1 MRITK
6 RKIIMLRWSS
16 KGGVMNKKSLTG
28 MLTAGSIIVAM
39 LAGCGSSSTAET
51 TASATTAAEAAE
63 TMAAGTTA
71 AAGETT
77 AAAGETTDAAGES
90 SAASQ
95 EAVTEWPASS
105 VSIVVPASAGGGT
118 DLLARSLADKLGAKL
133 GTNFV
138 VVNVTGAGGANGV
151 NQVHDAAP
159 DGSTILFWHNAL
171 EVLNI
176 TGVLDYNYD
185 AFDVGPGV
193 VDDGAT
199 GFYVPAD
206 APYDTYP
213 ELVDYC
219 KEHPDEVTMGVEQG
233 GYTYMMVKSFEQAT
247 GVEFNCVDVGG
258 NSDKCTALLGGHIDI
273 MPNQYMTAK
282 GYIDSGNFK
291 CLGFPTEERSEIYPD
306 VPTAKEQ
313 GLDWTYSA
321 YNFGFFWPAGTDQ
334 TLQTAFNNA
343 VAEILSDESVVAELK
358 ELGDQVTYSTP
369 EEYAAKLAA
378 NMESYQTIMS
388 KEQ

>member
-1 MRITK
+1 MI
-6 RKIIMLRWSS
+6 
-16 KGGVMNKKSLTG
+16 
-28 MLTAGSIIVAM
+28 TAGSLIVAM
-39 LAGCGSSSTAET
+39 LAGCGSSSTTETTASGTTASETTTEATTASAEETTSAET
-51 TASATTAAEAAE
+51 TAAETTTA
-63 TMAAGTTA
+63 GS
-71 AAGETT
+71 AGETT
-77 AAAGETTDAAGES
+77 ASSEEGTTS
-90 SAASQ
+90 SSSGT
-95 EAVTEWPASS
+95 VTEWPTSS

-118 DLLARSLADKLGAKL
+118 DLLARALTDKLGEKL

-138 VVNVTGAGGANGV
+138 VVNVTGASGANGV
-151 NQVHDAAP
+151 NQVHDAEP
-159 DGSTILFWHNAL
+159 DGSTVLFWHNAV
-171 EVLNI
+171 EILNI

-206 APYDTYP
+206 APYSTYP

-219 KEHPDEVTMGVEQG
+219 KEHPGEVTMGVEEG
-233 GYTYMMVKSFEQAT
+233 GYTYMMVKSFEQTT

-282 GYIDSGNFK
+282 GYIESGDFK
-291 CLGFPTEERSEIYPD
+291 CLGFPSDERSEIYPD

-313 GLDWTYSA
+313 GLDWTYTP

-334 TLQTAFNNA
+334 ELQDAFNDA
-343 VAEILSDESVVAELK
+343 VAEILSDETVISELAD
-358 ELGDQVTYSTP
+358 LGDQVSYSTP
-369 EEYAAKLAA
+369 EEYSAKLES
-378 NMESYQTIMS
+378 NMETYNTIMS
-388 KEQ
+388 NIK